1 MFTGLVEMM
10 CPVRSVSAG
19 GGGRRLAVELGVL
32 AEQVKVG
39 DSVAINGVCL
49 TVSTLDGQ
57 IGQFEIS
64 RETLGRT
71 TLGLLAAG
79 SVVNVELALRA
90 GDRIGGHF
98 VQGHIDGTATVKAV
112 ERHGEFADM
121 RFAAGP
127 ELLEN
132 VVPKGSVAVDGVSLT
147 VVDVNEAGFG
157 VALIPTTLERTTLG
171 KLRVGD
177 KVNIETD
184 IIAKII
190 TKRLDEMLPQ
200 RQKLTEEKL
209 RALGF

>member
-19 GGGRRLAVELGVL
+19 GDGRRLAVELGVL

-57 IGQFEIS
+57 VGQFEVG

-184 IIAKII
+184 IIAKVINKQVSKDRVRP
-190 TKRLDEMLPQ
+190 TGLSVEML
-200 RQKLTEEKL
+200 KDW
-209 RALGF
+209 

>member
-19 GGGRRLAVELGVL
+19 GDGRRLAVELGVL

-57 IGQFEIS
+57 IGQFEVG

-98 VQGHIDGTATVKAV
+98 VQGHSDGTATVKAV

-132 VVPKGSVAVDGVSLT
+132 IVPKGSVAVDGVSLT
-147 VVDVNEAGFG
+147 VVDVNDAGFG

-184 IIAKII
+184 IIAKVINKQVSKDRVRP
-190 TKRLDEMLPQ
+190 TGLSVEML
-200 RQKLTEEKL
+200 KDW
-209 RALGF
+209 

>member
-1 MFTGLVEMM
+1 MFTGLVETM

-49 TVSTLDGQ
+49 TVSGLDGQ
-57 IGQFEIS
+57 IGQFEVG

-121 RFAAGP
+121 GFAAGP

-147 VVDVNEAGFG
+147 VVDVNDAGFG

-184 IIAKII
+184 IIAKVINKQVSKDRVRP
-190 TKRLDEMLPQ
+190 TGLSVEML
-200 RQKLTEEKL
+200 KDW
-209 RALGF
+209 

>member
-10 CPVRSVSAG
+10 CPIRSVSAG
-19 GGGRRLAVELGVL
+19 GGGRRLEVELGAL

-49 TVSTLDGQ
+49 TVSRLDGQ
-57 IGQFEIS
+57 IGQFELG

-184 IIAKII
+184 IIAKVINKQLSKDRVRP
-190 TKRLDEMLPQ
+190 TGLSVEML
-200 RQKLTEEKL
+200 KDW
-209 RALGF
+209 